1 MKYLKIFEQFLNE
14 GISDVVYHFTS
25 FPGLVGI
32 AEDDAFFGTL
42 SVGTNADQK
51 FQKGRTYFFSTTR
64 SKREGYQSG
73 VIKFVLDGRKLGQ
86 RYKAEPMDY
95 WEIKKDGKAYE
106 PGNRN
111 LRSHEMEDRILLNEP
126 KIAKAAQY
134 IKEIHIDKDPKRWN
148 MNSQDTDILLNWIKK
163 NRIPTYLYF
172 SDRNDLDAR
181 RNFLNQREGVKLEDV
196 EDQIKRN
203 DEEWNQ
209 PIKIEGFDTRVIA
222 RVIVALAADNPK
234 EIDRLVDLS
243 DAKKYY
249 DGKIETK
256 LRGEIEMYTSDMKQ
270 DVALFSRAFRNDLHD
285 KRSRRV
291 DVYREFFKMLS
302 NDMRKYKTG
311 DIQEYLTKKYNL

>member
-42 SVGTNADQK
+42 SVGTKADQK

-73 VIKFVLDGRKLGQ
+73 DVKFVLDGRKLGQ
-86 RYKAEPMDY
+86 RYKAEPIDY
-95 WEIKKDGKAYE
+95 WEIKRLSKAYE
-106 PGNRN
+106 PGSNA
-111 LRSHEMEDRILLNEP
+111 LKAHEMEDRILLNEP

-148 MNSQDTDILLNWIKK
+148 MNSKDTDMLLKWIKK
-163 NRIPTYLYF
+163 NKIPTYLYF
-172 SDRNDLDAR
+172 SERSDIDAR
-181 RNFLNQREGVKLEDV
+181 RGFLNQKGGVKLQDV
-196 EDQIKRN
+196 EGEIKRN

-222 RVIVALAADNPK
+222 RVIVALAADNQK

-256 LRGEIEMYTSDMKQ
+256 MRGEIEMYTSDMKQ

-291 DVYREFFKMLS
+291 DIYREFFKMLS
-302 NDMRKYKTG
+302 KDMRKYKTG
-311 DIQEYLTKKYNL
+311 DVQEYLTKKYGL